1 MRTIK
6 MLAVILTTLFC
17 VSSQLSSASD
27 QGPFST
33 VPVKNGEQRW
43 KVGYYEGGAYI
54 DYQKILTET
63 VKGLMKLGWIEP
75 AAIPP
80 QEGEQTDQLWQWLST
95 EVDSEYIEFV
105 SDAHYSAG
113 WDEVKRKL
121 RAEQVIGR
129 LSNNRDIDLMIAMGT
144 WAGKDLAND
153 RQTTPT
159 MVLSTSDP
167 LSAGII
173 QSVEYSGYDHL
184 HATVDPNRYDR
195 QIRIFFD
202 VVGFKKLGVAF
213 EDSVNGRSYAAM
225 DILQR
230 LSKSKGFELVGCHTL
245 SDISDIS
252 VAEDSVKKCFTELAE
267 KVDAI
272 YVTLQG
278 GVNSNSIPALVK
290 IANKKHIPTFSQSG
304 SEEVKQGFL
313 LSLSQAGFRY
323 VGEFH
328 AETFAKVFNGALPG
342 QLDQLFEEPP
352 KLAVNLKTAELVEF
366 DPPLLL
372 LGATDEIYR
381 EIQEVK

>member
-290 IANKKHIPTFSQSG
+290 IANKNT
-304 SEEVKQGFL
+304 FL
-313 LSLSQAGFRY
+313 LFRSRDLRKLNRGFY
-323 VGEFH
+323 
-328 AETFAKVFNGALPG
+328 
-342 QLDQLFEEPP
+342 
-352 KLAVNLKTAELVEF
+352 
-366 DPPLLL
+366 
-372 LGATDEIYR
+372 
-381 EIQEVK
+381 